1 MKSIG
6 KIFISTIFFLIL
18 IEFLTRTFLFFVTN
32 FDAYKYGFKKTVVFE
47 IVDLS
52 KLQINI
58 IDKSK
63 EFNSDKKTKIDKK
76 IKNKNIWIFGGST
89 TFGYNC
95 NQGQSSSWPLEIE
108 KLNHSFNY
116 KNYAFNGANSDQ
128 SSILFWKDIVDTVPD
143 VILWAHKFN
152 TLNVIGKKNYKNKK
166 ILNYEFSESNKNN
179 IFLSIKRINKT
190 LLENLLF
197 YSLLDKIVLRLVPN
211 FSEPISI
218 KPSKK
223 DIKYALKNYEINTK
237 EVIEVSK
244 KRGVKEFYLVS
255 LFHESDWN
263 NQKSLKYSLYNKIIN
278 NLEIKYFPFVK
289 IIDVKVD
296 TEIIKK
302 DILLCDSVHQKY
314 EGNRKQ
320 AQIIYENLIKE
331 SKFFK

>member
-1 MKSIG
+1 MKSTV

-18 IEFLTRTFLFFVTN
+18 LEFLTRTFLFFVTN
-32 FDAYKYGFKKTVVFE
+32 LDAYKYGFKKTVVFE

-63 EFNSDKKTKIDKK
+63 EFNSDKRIKIDKK

-128 SSILFWKDIVDTVPD
+128 SSILF
-143 VILWAHKFN
+143 
-152 TLNVIGKKNYKNKK
+152 YKNKK
-166 ILNYEFSESNKNN
+166 ILNYEFSQSNKNY

-197 YSLLDKIVLRLVPN
+197 YSLLDKIILRLVPN
-211 FSEPISI
+211 SSESISI

-223 DIKYALKNYEINTK
+223 DIKYALKNFEINTK

-263 NQKSLKYSLYNKIIN
+263 NQKSLKYLLYNEIIN
-278 NLEIKYFPFVK
+278 NLKIEYFPFVK

-302 DILLCDSVHQKY
+302 DILLCDSAHQKY

-320 AQIIYENLIKE
+320 AQIIYDKLIKE